1 MSQDPNENLLN
12 QLNPSN
18 PINQMLIRNS
28 ENLDRVLETRRN
40 LRNQLETTR
49 CNYLLSPNRFC
60 AQRKTTDSDYC
71 VHHSNEFNGVNYGM
85 ASRLPITPLPR
96 LIGRARAPVPRR
108 RVLSLPDLDVSSTSD
123 LTSSLEMNSSSLN
136 QNLDVSSISSFTSV
150 SSSNPNI
157 SVEIIDEEDEDIIDE
172 NEQIIIRTNEILEN
186 INRTFRR
193 NNITRH
199 INDNQSLDPNL
210 NPNLNF
216 RRRRNLS
223 TELFAFPHS
232 LQRNVGIPTDI
243 PVIPVLGVSSRASLG
258 VSSRAALGVSSRASY
273 SQVLASLGVSSRAAL
288 GVSSR
293 ASYSQVL
300 GVSSPEINLFNL
312 ISRRRPLDNLSEL
325 KKQKS
330 KNGKCSLCQK
340 TVSHPKV
347 ILNCDHKYHLKC
359 YMILN
364 TDSDNKYDIMEKC
377 VECEKPIDLNLPET
391 KDCSICLEKLI
402 DDDIEIELPCKHR
415 FHIYCIQ
422 RWVNINKNCPLC
434 RKTF

>member
-1 MSQDPNENLLN
+1 MSQDPNENNEDIIDEEDEDIIDENEQIIIRTNEMLENINRTFRRNNRTRHIDSLLN

-157 SVEIIDEEDEDIIDE
+157 SVEII
-172 NEQIIIRTNEILEN
+172 
-186 INRTFRR
+186 
-193 NNITRH
+193 
-199 INDNQSLDPNL
+199 NDNQSLDPNL

-243 PVIPVLGVSSRASLG
+243 PVIPVLGVSSR
-258 VSSRAALGVSSRASY
+258 
-273 SQVLASLGVSSRAAL
+273 ASLGVSSRAAL